1 MSSRR
6 GKLFVISGPS
16 GCGKS
21 TICRE
26 VAGKTGAV
34 ISVSATT
41 RPLRDGERNGVDYTF
56 ISHEEF
62 TGKIKEGWFYE
73 HAEVYGE
80 LYGTP
85 KEPIERGLADGK
97 DFFLDIDVQ
106 GALNVRRACA
116 DAVLIFVSPPNI
128 EELRRRLEGRAT
140 ESKEALELRMS
151 QAISEMNRRDRY
163 NYTILNKS
171 LERAIVDVLEIV
183 ETERKNGRI

>member
-41 RPLRDGERNGVDYTF
+41 RPSRDGERNGVDYTF

-97 DFFLDIDVQ
+97 NFLLDIDVQ

-116 DAVLIFVSPPNI
+116 DAVLIFVSPPDI

-163 NYTILNKS
+163 NYTVLNKS

-183 ETERKNGRI
+183 ETERENGRI